1 MTPRLAVTREQAEA
15 FYVVDR
21 GQASRSWS
29 LRRGPVTLRLPE
41 RPTMSCPECG
51 GYATDRWRCDGVE
64 VAVVCNYCN
73 GGGAVPIPEG
83 TRVEVGYPC
92 ECSEHR
98 PGMHIN
104 TAKCPHNR
112 TGGVI
117 PVAYATLTKVKP
129 VEGYWPDDDYWLV
142 ALSDIEPV

>member
-1 MTPRLAVTREQAEA
+1 MPCSREHIQHGK
-15 FYVVDR
+15 V
-21 GQASRSWS
+21 WS
-29 LRRGPVTLRLPE
+29 
-41 RPTMSCPECG
+41 
-51 GYATDRWRCDGVE
+51 E
-64 VAVVCNYCN
+64 V
-73 GGGAVPIPEG
+73 GAVPIPEG

-129 VEGYWPDDDYWLV
+129 VEGYWPDDDYWLIV
-142 ALSDIEPV
+142 LSDIEPVEAS

>member
-41 RPTMSCPECG
+41 RPTMPCPGCEASGSWWLCDLECQEG
-51 GYATDRWRCDGVE
+51 TW
-64 VAVVCNYCN
+64 
-73 GGGAVPIPEG
+73 PIPEG
-83 TRVEVGYPC
+83 TRVRIEYPC
-92 ECSEHR
+92 PRCN
-98 PGMHIN
+98 G
-104 TAKCPHNR
+104 
-112 TGGVI
+112 TGGEPNPLDHRDALDDACRTCDGTGSV
-117 PVAYATLTKVKP
+117 PVAFATLTKVKP

-142 ALSDIEPV
+142 VLSDITVEAP

>member
-1 MTPRLAVTREQAEA
+1 MP
-15 FYVVDR
+15 
-21 GQASRSWS
+21 
-29 LRRGPVTLRLPE
+29 
-41 RPTMSCPECG
+41 CPCG
-51 GYATDRWRCDGVE
+51 GEAHPAHALHSTSF
-64 VAVVCNYCN
+64 
-73 GGGAVPIPEG
+73 VPIPEG

-117 PVAYATLTKVKP
+117 PVAFATLTKVKP
-129 VEGYWPDDDYWLV
+129 VEGYWPDDDYWLIV
-142 ALSDIEPV
+142 LSDIEPVEAS